1 MLTLIVRRS
10 LHALAAMQSYI
21 DGLPV
26 FTESP
31 KLYGWT
37 DGECG
42 IMLGVLG
49 LTAPFI
55 NQGVAGLARGTSD
68 RILTVRLPVAEGLPV
83 RMDTVLAMCAWQHMG
98 MLASWWVSHGAGH
111 KGCGQEHNMLLQLL
125 VRLSSPG
132 VC

>member
-1 MLTLIVRRS
+1 MHDFAALPGS
-10 LHALAAMQSYI
+10 LLPCMQAYI

-31 KLYGWT
+31 VLYNWS

-68 RILTVRLPVAEGLPV
+68 RILTVCL
-83 RMDTVLAMCAWQHMG
+83 Q
-98 MLASWWVSHGAGH
+98 ASW
-111 KGCGQEHNMLLQLL
+111 LLS
-125 VRLSSPG
+125 R
-132 VC
+132 